1 MTVDAALAILNGFL
15 PLGYLVALM
24 AYLGVFVERGDRLKR
39 VAAPLAWGVVV
50 LHAAYLILSALEF
63 EHVPTANMWESL
75 TFVAFA
81 MALVYLILEWR
92 QGDQST
98 GVFLLGVV
106 LLFQTLSSAFITHSR
121 DVPEILRSPMFGV
134 HVTAALMGY
143 VALGISAVYGVMYLL
158 QYRQLK
164 QKHVGLLF
172 QRLPNLETLSR
183 LNIGALAFGW
193 LGLTVATVAGAIWA
207 TTLEVS
213 GQLEGSF
220 LTDPKFL
227 LTLGLWALYG
237 LCLGGRYLMQW
248 ANRTLATVS
257 IVGFALMLGSS
268 LTVNLLLRSFH
279 DFG

>member
-1 MTVDAALAILNGFL
+1 MNGFL
-15 PLGYLVALM
+15 PLGYLLALL
-24 AYLGVFVERGDRLKR
+24 AYLGVFVERGHKLER
-39 VAAPLAWGVVV
+39 VASPLAWGVVLV
-50 LHAAYLILSALEF
+50 HASYLILSALEF

-92 QGDQST
+92 QRDQST
-98 GVFLLGVV
+98 GVFLLAVV
-106 LLFQTLSSAFITHSR
+106 LVFQTLSSAFIVHTR
-121 DVPEILRSPMFGV
+121 DVPEILRSPMFAV

-143 VALGISAVYGVMYLL
+143 VALAISAVYGVMYLL

-183 LNIGALAFGW
+183 LNVGALGFGW
-193 LGLTVATVAGAIWA
+193 VGLTVAILAGTLWA

-213 GQLEGSF
+213 GQLEGNF

-227 LTLGLWALYG
+227 FTLVLWALYG
-237 LCLGGRYLMQW
+237 SFLGGRYLLRW
-248 ANRTLATVS
+248 ANRTVATAS
-257 IVGFALMLGSS
+257 IIGFALMLASS
-268 LTVNLLLRSFH
+268 LTVTLLLRSFH
-279 DFG
+279 DFS